1 MDIRTIIEVFDQLKS
16 ERIITDFAIGGAMA
30 SVFYTEP
37 FLTYDVDVFIALPL
51 QPKLLVDLSPVYK
64 RLRETGHAPIGEH
77 VHIGDTPVQIL
88 IPAGD
93 LEVEALRDALVQS
106 YENLAVKVF
115 RPEHLLAIY
124 LKVNRPKDRLK
135 CQMLL
140 DSGVL
145 DMKLVEA
152 IVTRHGLV
160 EQWKN
165 LTRNLS

>member
-1 MDIRTIIEVFDQLKS
+1 MNLRPVIETFDQMKL
-16 ERIITDFAIGGAMA
+16 EGIITDFAIGGAMA

-37 FLTYDVDVFIALPL
+37 FLTYDVDVFIALPS
-51 QPKLLVDLSPVYK
+51 QPKLLVDLSPVYEHLH
-64 RLRETGHAPIGEH
+64 RIGYSAVGGH
-77 VHIGDTPVQIL
+77 VHISGTPVQIL

-93 LEVEALRDALVQS
+93 LEAEAMRDALVQS
-106 YENLAVKVF
+106 YEDLVVKVF

-140 DSGVL
+140 DSSVL
-145 DMKLVEA
+145 GTKLVEA
-152 IVTRHGLV
+152 IVTRHGLQ

-165 LTRNLS
+165 LNRDLS